1 MHTYRAPFF
10 DYNMQINFLPNLK
23 ESGKFTAM
31 GITEY
36 LALVQ
41 SGAYSKQVQAFQNSA
56 ALSKDQRAE
65 IKQLIPVVTISGTF
79 KDTVKNANLLTHSGL
94 ICIDFDAVEN
104 VGELKQELS
113 KDPYTFAAL
122 LSASGNGLAA
132 IVRIEPEKHLE
143 AFNGLKTYYFRNY
156 GQLIDASC
164 KNVSRLRFLSVDPAL
179 FTNPSSKV
187 FKEYTKAPTKQK
199 VVNTVLTG
207 NEFEEL
213 LDRICRGSYDLTEG
227 VYQNYLT
234 IGFALAAEFGEK
246 GREYFHAVAA
256 QNIKYDPAKADK
268 QFTYCLRDTGQ
279 NKVGIATF
287 YYYAKQAGVELK
299 SPQSIKLENIAKM
312 AKKQGRSQESV
323 VEIARL
329 GGMDVEKATETAAA
343 VYESNVN
350 LSLVGQTNLG
360 LVQLYLSN
368 NYQLYYNTI
377 TNDLEDRT
385 ITLNSRAKIIDDM
398 ALNTMYLRFSEI
410 TDNKISFEFFCR
422 VVYSELTTY
431 YNPFEDFI
439 RLNGSITRTMSLIS
453 DLANCIETPTPNV
466 SKYLTHW
473 GVGMIASIF
482 GRTSPLVLVLAGETQ
497 NTGKTEFFRRL
508 LPPQL
513 TNYYAE
519 SKLDGG
525 KDDDILLTKKL
536 LIMDDEFGGKSKL
549 ESKRFKELTS
559 KASFSIRLPYGR
571 THRDLKRLSVLAGTT
586 NDLGLI
592 SDPTGNRRILPV
604 NVIGVNQPAY
614 NAIDKAALFMAF
626 YDLYQS
632 GFKWEL
638 STADIQ
644 ELNANTEEFNAINF
658 EAELINQ
665 FLFNPKEGSY
675 SEYLS
680 NTEIKIYLEMCS
692 NQKIFDTRK
701 LGMELKNMGFL
712 QRITKI
718 NSKTQRVFRV
728 GKVKTGQND

>member
-1 MHTYRAPFF
+1 
-10 DYNMQINFLPNLK
+10 MQINFLPSLK
-23 ESGKFTAM
+23 QSGKFTVM

-36 LALVQ
+36 LELVR
-41 SGAYSKQVQAFQNSA
+41 SGAYSKQVNAFQNA
-56 ALSKDQRAE
+56 GALSKDQQAE
-65 IKQLIPVVTISGTF
+65 IKQLIPAVTISGIF
-79 KDTVKNANLLTHSGL
+79 KESVKNANLLTHSGL

-104 VGELKQELS
+104 PSQLKAELS

-132 IVRIEPEKHLE
+132 IVRIEADRHLD

-179 FTNPSSKV
+179 FVNPSSKV
-187 FKEYTKAPTKQK
+187 FKEYPKKEAKPK

-207 NEFEEL
+207 NEFDEL
-213 LDRICRGSYDLTEG
+213 IDRICRGGYDLTAG
-227 VYQNYLT
+227 VYSNYLS
-234 IGFALAAEFGEK
+234 IGFALASEFGEK

-256 QNIKYDPAKADK
+256 QNTKYDPAKADR

-279 NKVGIATF
+279 SKVTIATF
-287 YYYAKQAGVELK
+287 YYYAKEAGVELK
-299 SPQSIKLENIAKM
+299 SQQSVKLENIAKM
-312 AKKQGRSQESV
+312 AKKQGRAQESV
-323 VEIARL
+323 IEIARL
-329 GGMDVEKATETAAA
+329 QGMDIEKATETAAA
-343 VYESNVN
+343 VYDSNVN
-350 LSLVGQTNLG
+350 LAMVGQTNLG

-368 NYQLYYNTI
+368 NYQLFYNTI

-385 ITLNSRAKIIDDM
+385 VTFNNRAKIIDDM
-398 ALNTMYLRFSEI
+398 ALNTMYLRFSEV

-439 RLNGSITRTMSLIS
+439 RLNGSITRGQELIEQ
-453 DLANCIETPTPNV
+453 LAACIETPTPNV
-466 SKYLTHW
+466 AKYITHW

-482 GRTSPLVLVLAGETQ
+482 GKTSPLVLVLAGERQ

-513 TNYYAE
+513 SNYYAE

-536 LIMDDEFGGKSKL
+536 IIMDDEFGGKSKL

-571 THRDLKRLSVLAGTT
+571 THRDLKRLAVLAGTT

-592 SDPTGNRRILPV
+592 SDPTGNRRILPI
-604 NVIGVNQPAY
+604 NVTNINHLCY
-614 NAIDKAALFMAF
+614 NAIDKSALFMAF

-638 STADIQ
+638 SSTDIA
-644 ELNANTEEFNAINF
+644 ELNENSDEFNAINF

-665 FLFNPKEGSY
+665 FLFNPKEGEFAY
-675 SEYLS
+675 YLS
-680 NTEIKIYLEMCS
+680 NTEIKIYLEICS

-712 QRITKI
+712 QRATKL
-718 NSKTQRVFRV
+718 NGRTQRVYRV
-728 GKVKTGQND
+728 GKLKTPQND

>member
-1 MHTYRAPFF
+1 
-10 DYNMQINFLPNLK
+10 
-23 ESGKFTAM
+23 
-31 GITEY
+31 
-36 LALVQ
+36 
-41 SGAYSKQVQAFQNSA
+41 
-56 ALSKDQRAE
+56 
-65 IKQLIPVVTISGTF
+65 
-79 KDTVKNANLLTHSGL
+79 
-94 ICIDFDAVEN
+94 VEN
-104 VGELKQELS
+104 VSQLKADLK

-132 IVRIEPEKHLE
+132 IVKIEPDKHLE
-143 AFNGLKTYYFRNY
+143 AFTGLKAYYFKNY
-156 GQLIDASC
+156 GQLIDESC
-164 KNVSRLRFLSVDPAL
+164 KNVSRLRFLSYDPSPVI
-179 FTNPSSKV
+179 NPESKL
-187 FKEYTKAPTKQK
+187 FKEYQKAPPKQK

-213 LDRICRGSYDLTEG
+213 LDRICRGSFDLTEG
-227 VYQNYLT
+227 VYSNYLT
-234 IGFALAAEFGEK
+234 IGFALASEFGEK

-256 QNIKYDPAKADK
+256 QNTKYDPAKADK

-299 SPQSIKLENIAKM
+299 SPQAVKLENIAKM

-343 VYESNVN
+343 VYEANVN

-377 TNDLEDRT
+377 TNDLEDRS

-398 ALNTMYLRFSEI
+398 ALNTMYLRFSEV

-439 RLNGSITRTMSLIS
+439 RLNSSISRSQSLIE
-453 DLANCIETPTPNV
+453 DLAGCIETPTPNV

-482 GRTSPLVLVLAGETQ
+482 GRTYPLVLVLAGETQ

-513 TNYYAE
+513 SNYYAE

-536 LIMDDEFGGKSKL
+536 IIMDDEFGGKSKL

-559 KASFSIRLPYGR
+559 KATFSIRLPYGR
-571 THRDLKRLSVLAGTT
+571 THRDLKRLAVLAGTT

-592 SDPTGNRRILPV
+592 SDPTGNRRILPI
-604 NVIGVNQPAY
+604 NVIAVNQTQY
-614 NAIDKAALFMAF
+614 NSIDKSALFMAF

-638 STADIQ
+638 SSADIA
-644 ELNANTEEFNAINF
+644 ELNANSDEFNAINF

-665 FLFNPKEGSY
+665 FLFNPKDGEY
-675 SEYLS
+675 SVYLS

-712 QRITKI
+712 QRSTKL
-718 NSKTQRVFRV
+718 NGRTQRVYRV
-728 GKVKTGQND
+728 GKVKTG

>member
-1 MHTYRAPFF
+1 MR
-10 DYNMQINFLPNLK
+10 INLLPNIRQ
-23 ESGKFTAM
+23 SGKFTAI

-36 LALVQ
+36 LAMVRD
-41 SGAYSKQVQAFQNSA
+41 GAYLNPIQAFQNST
-56 ALSKDQRAE
+56 ALSKDQRADLK
-65 IKQLIPVVTISGTF
+65 IQIPAVTISGIF
-79 KDTVKNANLLTHSGL
+79 KDSVKNANLLTHSGL

-104 VGELKQELS
+104 VGQLKADLK

-132 IVRIEPEKHLE
+132 IVKIEPDKHLE
-143 AFNGLKTYYFRNY
+143 AFTGLKAYYFKNY
-156 GQLIDASC
+156 GQLIDESC
-164 KNVSRLRFLSVDPAL
+164 KNVSRLRFLSYDP
-179 FTNPSSKV
+179 TPIINPESKL
-187 FKEYTKAPTKQK
+187 FKEYQKAPAKQK

-213 LDRICRGSYDLTEG
+213 LDRICRGSFDLTEG
-227 VYQNYLT
+227 VYSNYLT
-234 IGFALAAEFGEK
+234 IGFALASEFGEK

-256 QNIKYDPAKADK
+256 QNTKYDPAKADR

-299 SPQSIKLENIAKM
+299 SPQAVKLENIAKM

-343 VYESNVN
+343 VYEANVN

-377 TNDLEDRT
+377 TNDLEDRS
-385 ITLNSRAKIIDDM
+385 ITLNNRAKIVDDM
-398 ALNTMYLRFSEI
+398 ALNTMYLRFSEV

-439 RLNGSITRTMSLIS
+439 RLNTSISRSQSLIE

-513 TNYYAE
+513 SNYYAE

-536 LIMDDEFGGKSKL
+536 IIMDDEFGGKSKL

-559 KASFSIRLPYGR
+559 KATFSIRLPYGR
-571 THRDLKRLSVLAGTT
+571 THRDLKRLAVLAGTT

-604 NVIGVNQPAY
+604 NVVGINQQQY
-614 NAIDKAALFMAF
+614 NAIDKSALFMAF

-638 STADIQ
+638 STTDIQ
-644 ELNANTEEFNAINF
+644 ELNANSDEFNAINF

-665 FLFNPKEGSY
+665 FLFNPKDGEY
-675 SEYLS
+675 SVYLS

-712 QRITKI
+712 QRSTKL
-718 NSKTQRVFRV
+718 NGRTQRVYRV

>member
-1 MHTYRAPFF
+1 MHTYRAPFT
-10 DYNMQINFLPNLK
+10 DYDMQINLLPNIRQ
-23 ESGKFTAM
+23 SGKFTAI

-36 LALVQ
+36 LAMVRD
-41 SGAYSKQVQAFQNSA
+41 GAYLNPIKAFQNSA
-56 ALSKDQRAE
+56 ALSKDQRADLK
-65 IKQLIPVVTISGTF
+65 IQIPAVTISGTF
-79 KDTVKNANLLTHSGL
+79 KESVKNANLLTHSGL

-104 VGELKQELS
+104 VGQLKQELS

-132 IVRIEPEKHLE
+132 IVRIEADRHLD

-187 FKEYTKAPTKQK
+187 FKEYPKAPTKQK
-199 VVNTVLTG
+199 VLNTVLTG

-213 LDRICRGSYDLTEG
+213 LERICRGSYDLTEG
-227 VYQNYLT
+227 VYANYLT
-234 IGFALAAEFGEK
+234 LGFALAAEFGEK

-256 QNIKYDPAKADK
+256 QNTKYDPAKADK

-299 SPQSIKLENIAKM
+299 SPQAVKLENIAKM

-368 NYQLYYNTI
+368 NYQLFYNTI
-377 TNDLEDRT
+377 TNDLEDRS
-385 ITLNSRAKIIDDM
+385 ITLNNRAKIIDDM
-398 ALNTMYLRFSEI
+398 ALNTMYLRFSEV

-439 RLNGSITRTMSLIS
+439 RLNNSITRGQGLIE
-453 DLANCIETPTPNV
+453 DLAACIETPTPNV
-466 SKYLTHW
+466 AKYLTHW

-482 GRTSPLVLVLAGETQ
+482 GQTSPLVLVLAGETQ

-513 TNYYAE
+513 SNYYAE

-536 LIMDDEFGGKSKL
+536 IIMDDEFGGKSKL

-559 KASFSIRLPYGR
+559 KHSFSIRLPYGR
-571 THRDLKRLSVLAGTT
+571 THRDLKRLAVLAGTT

-604 NVIGVNQPAY
+604 NVIGVNQQQY
-614 NAIDKAALFMAF
+614 NEIDKSALFMAF

-638 STADIQ
+638 SSADIA
-644 ELNANTEEFNAINF
+644 ELNLNSDEFNAINF

-665 FLFNPKEGSY
+665 FLFNPKDGEFST
-675 SEYLS
+675 YLS

-712 QRITKI
+712 QRSTKL
-718 NSKTQRVFRV
+718 NGRTQRVYRV
-728 GKVKTGQND
+728 GKVKTAQND

>member
-1 MHTYRAPFF
+1 
-10 DYNMQINFLPNLK
+10 MQINLLPNIRQ
-23 ESGKFTAM
+23 SGKFTAI

-36 LALVQ
+36 LAMVRD
-41 SGAYSKQVQAFQNSA
+41 GAYRNSIEAFQNSA

-65 IKQLIPVVTISGTF
+65 LKIQIPAVTISGIF
-79 KDTVKNANLLTHSGL
+79 KDSVKNANLLTHSGL

-104 VGELKQELS
+104 VGQLKADLK

-132 IVRIEPEKHLE
+132 IVKIEPDKHLD
-143 AFNGLKTYYFRNY
+143 AFTGLKAYYFKNY
-156 GQLIDASC
+156 GQLIDESC
-164 KNVSRLRFLSVDPAL
+164 KNVSRLRFLSYHPAPII
-179 FTNPSSKV
+179 NPESKL
-187 FKEYTKAPTKQK
+187 FKEYQKAPTKQK

-227 VYQNYLT
+227 VYSNYLT
-234 IGFALAAEFGEK
+234 IGFALASEFGEK

-256 QNIKYDPAKADK
+256 QNTKYDPAKADR

-299 SPQSIKLENIAKM
+299 SPQAVKLENIAKM
-312 AKKQGRSQESV
+312 AKKQGRSQDSV
-323 VEIARL
+323 VEIARIS
-329 GGMDVEKATETAAA
+329 GMDVEKATETAAA
-343 VYESNVN
+343 VYEANVN

-360 LVQLYLSN
+360 LTQLYLSN

-377 TNDLEDRT
+377 TNDLEDRS
-385 ITLNSRAKIIDDM
+385 ITLNNRAKIVDDM
-398 ALNTMYLRFSEI
+398 ALNTMYLRFSEV

-439 RLNGSITRTMSLIS
+439 RLNTSISRSQSLIE
-453 DLANCIETPTPNV
+453 DLAGCIETPTPNV

-508 LPPQL
+508 LPAQL
-513 TNYYAE
+513 SNYYAE

-536 LIMDDEFGGKSKL
+536 IIMDDEFGGKSKL

-559 KASFSIRLPYGR
+559 KATFSIRLPYGR
-571 THRDLKRLSVLAGTT
+571 THRDLKRLAVLAGTT

-604 NVIGVNQPAY
+604 NVIGINQQQY
-614 NAIDKAALFMAF
+614 NAIDKSALFMAF

-638 STADIQ
+638 STTDIQ
-644 ELNANTEEFNAINF
+644 ELNANSDEFNAINF

-665 FLFNPKEGSY
+665 FLFNPKDGEY
-675 SEYLS
+675 STYLS

-712 QRITKI
+712 QRSTKL
-718 NSKTQRVFRV
+718 NGRTQRVYRV

>member
-1 MHTYRAPFF
+1 MVR
-10 DYNMQINFLPNLK
+10 D
-23 ESGKFTAM
+23 
-31 GITEY
+31 
-36 LALVQ
+36 
-41 SGAYSKQVQAFQNSA
+41 GAYLNPIQAFQNSA
-56 ALSKDQRAE
+56 ALSKDQRADLK
-65 IKQLIPVVTISGTF
+65 IQIPAVTISGTF
-79 KDTVKNANLLTHSGL
+79 KESVKNANLLTHSGL

-104 VGELKQELS
+104 VTQLKQELA

-132 IVRIEPEKHLE
+132 IVKIDPAKHLE
-143 AFNGLKTYYFRNY
+143 SFTGLKAYYFKHY
-156 GQLIDASC
+156 GQLIDESC
-164 KNVSRLRFLSVDPAL
+164 KNFSRLRFLSHDPAPII
-179 FTNPSSKV
+179 NPESKL
-187 FKEYTKAPTKQK
+187 FKEYQKAPTKQK

-213 LDRICRGSYDLTEG
+213 LYRICRGSYDLTEG
-227 VYQNYLT
+227 IYQNYLT
-234 IGFALAAEFGEK
+234 LGFALASEFGVK
-246 GREYFHAVAA
+246 GREYFHMVAA

-268 QFTYCLRDTGQ
+268 QFDYCLRDTGQ
-279 NKVGIATF
+279 NKVTIATF

-299 SPQSIKLENIAKM
+299 SPQAVKLENIAKM

-323 VEIARL
+323 VEIARIS
-329 GGMDVEKATETAAA
+329 GMDVEKATETAAA
-343 VYESNVN
+343 VYEANVN

-368 NYQLYYNTI
+368 NYQLFYNTI
-377 TNDLEDRT
+377 TNDLEDRS
-385 ITLNSRAKIIDDM
+385 ITLNSRAKIVDDM
-398 ALNTMYLRFSEI
+398 ALNTMYLRFSEV

-439 RLNGSITRTMSLIS
+439 RLNQSIQRGQELIEQ
-453 DLANCIETPTPNV
+453 LAACIETPTPNV

-513 TNYYAE
+513 SNYYAE

-536 LIMDDEFGGKSKL
+536 IIMDDEFGGKSKL
-549 ESKRFKELTS
+549 EAKRFKELTS
-559 KASFSIRLPYGR
+559 KHSFSIRLPYGR
-571 THRDLKRLSVLAGTT
+571 THRDLKRLAVLAGTT

-592 SDPTGNRRILPV
+592 SDPTGNRRILPI
-604 NVIGVNQPAY
+604 NVTAVNQSAY
-614 NAIDKAALFMAF
+614 NSIDKSALFMAF

-632 GFKWEL
+632 GFNWEL
-638 STADIQ
+638 SSADIA
-644 ELNANTEEFNAINF
+644 ELNENSEEFNAINF

-665 FLFNPKEGSY
+665 FLFNPKEGEY
-675 SEYLS
+675 SVYLS
-680 NTEIKIYLEMCS
+680 NTEIKIYLELCS
-692 NQKIFDTRK
+692 NQKIFETRK

-712 QRITKI
+712 QRVTKF
-718 NSKTQRVFRV
+718 NGKSQRVFRV
-728 GKVKTGQND
+728 GKIKSLQND

>member
-1 MHTYRAPFF
+1 MHFDRAPFT
-10 DYNMQINFLPNLK
+10 DYDMQINFLPSIRR
-23 ESGKFTAM
+23 SGDFTVM

-36 LALVQ
+36 LTLVRD
-41 SGAYSKQVQAFQNSA
+41 GAYLKQITAFQNSG

-65 IKQLIPVVTISGTF
+65 IKQLIPAVTISGIF
-79 KDTVKNANLLTHSGL
+79 KDSVKNANLLTHSGL

-104 VGELKQELS
+104 PAELKAQLS

-132 IVRIEPEKHLE
+132 IVRIEAEKHLD
-143 AFNGLKTYYFRNY
+143 AFNGLKTYYLRNY
-156 GQLIDASC
+156 GQLIDQSC
-164 KNVSRLRFLSVDPAL
+164 KNVSRLRFLSYDPQL
-179 FTNPSSKV
+179 YTNPSAKV
-187 FKEYTKAPTKQK
+187 FKEYPKKEGKPK

-213 LDRICRGSYDLTEG
+213 IDRICRGGFDLTAG
-227 VYQNYLT
+227 QYNNYLS
-234 IGFALAAEFGEK
+234 IGFALASEFGER
-246 GREYFHAVAA
+246 GREYFHAVCA
-256 QNIKYDPAKADK
+256 QNEKYDPAKADK

-279 NKVGIATF
+279 SKVTIATF
-287 YYYAKQAGVELK
+287 YYYAKEAGVELK
-299 SPQSIKLENIAKM
+299 SAQAVKLENIAKM

-323 VEIARL
+323 VEIAKL
-329 GGMDVEKATETAAA
+329 AGMDIEKATETAAA
-343 VYESNVN
+343 VYEANVN
-350 LSLVGQTNLG
+350 LSLVGQSNVG
-360 LVQLYLSN
+360 LVKLYLSN
-368 NYQLYYNTI
+368 NYQLFYNTI

-385 ITLNSRAKIIDDM
+385 ITFNNRAKIVDDM
-398 ALNTMYLRFSEI
+398 ALNTMYLRFSEL

-439 RLNGSITRTMSLIS
+439 KLNATVQRSQSLIE
-453 DLANCIETPTPNV
+453 DLAACIETPTPSV
-466 SKYLTHW
+466 AKYLTHW

-482 GRTSPLVLVLAGETQ
+482 GRTSPLVLVLAGERQ

-508 LPPQL
+508 LPLQL
-513 TNYYAE
+513 SNYYAE

-536 LIMDDEFGGKSKL
+536 IIMDDEFGGKSKL
-549 ESKRFKELTS
+549 EAKRFKELTS

-571 THRDLKRLSVLAGTT
+571 THRDLKRLAVLAGTT

-592 SDPTGNRRILPV
+592 SDPTGNRRILPI
-604 NVIGVNQPAY
+604 NVISINQVQY
-614 NAIDKAALFMAF
+614 NAIDKTALFMAF

-638 STADIQ
+638 SSSDIA
-644 ELNANTEEFNAINF
+644 ELNENSEEFNAINF

-665 FLFNPKEGSY
+665 YLFNPKEGEFST
-675 SEYLS
+675 YLS

-712 QRITKI
+712 QRVTKV
-718 NSKTQRVFRV
+718 NGKAQRVFRV
-728 GKVKTGQND
+728 GKVKNG

>member
-1 MHTYRAPFF
+1 
-10 DYNMQINFLPNLK
+10 
-23 ESGKFTAM
+23 M

-36 LALVQ
+36 LTLVRD
-41 SGAYSKQVQAFQNSA
+41 GAYLKQITAFQNSG

-65 IKQLIPVVTISGTF
+65 IKQLIPAVTISGIF
-79 KDTVKNANLLTHSGL
+79 KDSVKNANLLTHSGL

-104 VGELKQELS
+104 PAELKAQLS

-132 IVRIEPEKHLE
+132 IVRIEAEKHLD
-143 AFNGLKTYYFRNY
+143 AFNGLKTYYLRNY
-156 GQLIDASC
+156 GQLIDQSC
-164 KNVSRLRFLSVDPAL
+164 KNVSRLRFLSYDPQL
-179 FTNPSSKV
+179 YTNPSAKV
-187 FKEYTKAPTKQK
+187 FKEYPKKEGKPK

-213 LDRICRGSYDLTEG
+213 IDRICRGGFDLTAG
-227 VYQNYLT
+227 QYNNYLS
-234 IGFALAAEFGEK
+234 IGFALASEFGER
-246 GREYFHAVAA
+246 GREYFHAVCA
-256 QNIKYDPAKADK
+256 QNEKYDPAKADK

-279 NKVGIATF
+279 SKVTIATF
-287 YYYAKQAGVELK
+287 YYYAKEAGVELK
-299 SPQSIKLENIAKM
+299 SAQAVKLENIAKM

-323 VEIARL
+323 VEIAKL
-329 GGMDVEKATETAAA
+329 AGMDIEKATETAAA
-343 VYESNVN
+343 VYEANVN
-350 LSLVGQTNLG
+350 LSLVGQSNVG
-360 LVQLYLSN
+360 LVKLYLSN
-368 NYQLYYNTI
+368 NYQLFYNTI

-385 ITLNSRAKIIDDM
+385 ITFNNRAKIVDDM
-398 ALNTMYLRFSEI
+398 ALNTMYLRFSEL

-439 RLNGSITRTMSLIS
+439 KLNATVQRSQSLIE
-453 DLANCIETPTPNV
+453 DLAACIETPTPSV
-466 SKYLTHW
+466 AKYLTHW

-482 GRTSPLVLVLAGETQ
+482 GRTSPLVLVLAGERQ

-508 LPPQL
+508 LPLQL
-513 TNYYAE
+513 SNYYAE

-536 LIMDDEFGGKSKL
+536 IIMDDEFGGKSKL
-549 ESKRFKELTS
+549 EAKRFKELTS

-571 THRDLKRLSVLAGTT
+571 THRDLKRLAVLAGTT

-592 SDPTGNRRILPV
+592 SDPTGNRRILPI
-604 NVIGVNQPAY
+604 NVISINQVQY
-614 NAIDKAALFMAF
+614 NAIDKTALFMAF

-638 STADIQ
+638 SSSDIA
-644 ELNANTEEFNAINF
+644 ELNENSEEFNAINF

-665 FLFNPKEGSY
+665 YLFNPKEGEFST
-675 SEYLS
+675 YLS

-712 QRITKI
+712 QRVTKV
-718 NSKTQRVFRV
+718 NGKAQRVFRV
-728 GKVKTGQND
+728 GKVKNG

>member
-1 MHTYRAPFF
+1 
-10 DYNMQINFLPNLK
+10 
-23 ESGKFTAM
+23 M

-36 LALVQ
+36 LSLVRD
-41 SGAYSKQVQAFQNSA
+41 GAYLKQITAFQNSG

-65 IKQLIPVVTISGTF
+65 IKQLIPAVTISGIF
-79 KDTVKNANLLTHSGL
+79 KDSVKNANLLTHSGL

-104 VGELKQELS
+104 PAELKAQLS

-132 IVRIEPEKHLE
+132 IVRIEAEKHLD
-143 AFNGLKTYYFRNY
+143 AFNGLKTYYLRNY
-156 GQLIDASC
+156 GQLIDQSC
-164 KNVSRLRFLSVDPAL
+164 KNVSRLRFLSYDPQL
-179 FTNPSSKV
+179 YTNPSAKV
-187 FKEYTKAPTKQK
+187 FKEYPKKEAKPKQ
-199 VVNTVLTG
+199 VHTVLTG

-213 LDRICRGSYDLTEG
+213 IDRICRGGFDLTAG
-227 VYQNYLT
+227 VYANYLS
-234 IGFALAAEFGEK
+234 IGFALASEFGER
-246 GREYFHAVAA
+246 GREYFHAVCA
-256 QNIKYDPAKADK
+256 QNEKYDPAKADK

-279 NKVGIATF
+279 SKVTIATF
-287 YYYAKQAGVELK
+287 YYYAKEAGVELK
-299 SPQSIKLENIAKM
+299 SAQAVKLENIAKM

-323 VEIARL
+323 VEIAKL
-329 GGMDVEKATETAAA
+329 AGMDIEKATETAAA
-343 VYESNVN
+343 VYDSNVN
-350 LSLVGQTNLG
+350 LALVGQSNVG

-368 NYQLYYNTI
+368 NYQLFYNTI

-385 ITLNSRAKIIDDM
+385 ITFNNRAKIVDDM
-398 ALNTMYLRFSEI
+398 ALNTMYLRFSEL

-439 RLNGSITRTMSLIS
+439 KLNASVQRGQELIEQ
-453 DLANCIETPTPNV
+453 LAGCIETPTPSV
-466 SKYLTHW
+466 AKYLTHW

-482 GRTSPLVLVLAGETQ
+482 GRTSPLVLVLAGERQ

-513 TNYYAE
+513 SNYYAE

-536 LIMDDEFGGKSKL
+536 IIMDDEFGGKSKL
-549 ESKRFKELTS
+549 EAKRFKELTS

-571 THRDLKRLSVLAGTT
+571 THRDLKRLAVLAGTT

-592 SDPTGNRRILPV
+592 SDPTGNRRILPI
-604 NVIGVNQPAY
+604 NVISINQVQY
-614 NAIDKAALFMAF
+614 NAIDKTALFMAF

-638 STADIQ
+638 SSSDIA
-644 ELNANTEEFNAINF
+644 ELNENSEEFNAINF

-665 FLFNPKEGSY
+665 YLFNPKEGEFST
-675 SEYLS
+675 YLS

-712 QRITKI
+712 QRVTKV
-718 NSKTQRVFRV
+718 NGKAQRVFRV
-728 GKVKTGQND
+728 GKVKNG